1 MRNPSISVA
10 CFLILRCAL
19 QAEPENAVVGK
30 IGDLEIS
37 AQEIK
42 SAFGDGTGSTAATD
56 PAMAN
61 QWVRSLLVQKFLLK
75 EALSKKWEQRPEV
88 KLQLERIR
96 ETSITESYLQ
106 SLCAPDKSY
115 PSEAEVKQAYEANR
129 ESLRV
134 PRQFRLGQIFIANSP
149 EADKAQSAN
158 AVAKL
163 DLVKQKLSAKAAD
176 FAEIAKEHSEE
187 VQSASR
193 GGEIGWLT
201 EAQIQPE
208 IRSMLP
214 KLELN
219 VISEP
224 VKLDDGWHIIR
235 VMDTKEANTPTLD
248 QIRPQLVQQLR
259 TEKAKANSQE
269 FLGQL
274 LKANPLAINE
284 LALSKIIQKA
294 DK

>member
-1 MRNPSISVA
+1 MRYPFISVA
-10 CFLILRCAL
+10 CVLFWNCTLR
-19 QAEPENAVVGK
+19 AESENSIVGK

-42 SAFGDGTGSTAATD
+42 SALGDAPGSSD

-75 EALSKKWEQRPEV
+75 EALAKKWEQRPEV

-134 PRQFRLGQIFIANSP
+134 PRQFRLGQIFIASP
-149 EADKAQSAN
+149 TDSDKAQLEN
-158 AVAKL
+158 ATAKL
-163 DLVKQKLSAKAAD
+163 DLVKQKLGVKTAD
-176 FAEIAKEHSEE
+176 FAAIAKEHSEE

-208 IRSMLP
+208 IRSLLP

-219 VISEP
+219 VISDP
-224 VKLDDGWHIIR
+224 VKLEDGWHIIR
-235 VMDTKEANTPTLD
+235 VMDTKEANTPTLE

-269 FLGQL
+269 FLARI
-274 LKANPLAINE
+274 LKENPLAINE
-284 LALSKIIQKA
+284 LALSKLIQKA
-294 DK
+294 EK

>member
-1 MRNPSISVA
+1 MRYPFISVA
-10 CFLILRCAL
+10 CVLFWNCAL
-19 QAEPENAVVGK
+19 RAESENSIVGK

-42 SAFGDGTGSTAATD
+42 SALGDAPGSSD

-75 EALSKKWEQRPEV
+75 EALAKKWEQRPEV

-134 PRQFRLGQIFIANSP
+134 PRQFRLGQIFIASP
-149 EADKAQSAN
+149 TDSDKAQLEN
-158 AVAKL
+158 ATAKL
-163 DLVKQKLSAKAAD
+163 DLVKQKLGVKAAD
-176 FAEIAKEHSEE
+176 FAAIAKEHSEE

-208 IRSMLP
+208 IRSLLP

-219 VISEP
+219 VISDP

-235 VMDTKEANTPTLD
+235 VMDTKEANTPTLE

-269 FLGQL
+269 FLARI
-274 LKANPLAINE
+274 LKENPLAINE
-284 LALSKIIQKA
+284 LALSKLIQKA
-294 DK
+294 EK